1 MIVDLQ
7 RFVARGQP
15 GWAELDA
22 MLTALERDPE
32 KPLGLEEIARLHA
45 LYERASCD
53 LADLGNAVSEPALRA
68 SLESLVTRAYSEI
81 HAARTRRTRFR
92 PHTWFAR
99 AFPQA
104 FRRQLR
110 YFALACAITL
120 GGTLFGAAA
129 VALDPPSR
137 SVLLPFGHDQ
147 LDPRKRVEAEEASSL
162 TRTGGRQNFSAFLLQ
177 NNARVS
183 FFTLAAGITFGIG
196 SGLLLFYNG
205 AVLGAICADYIAAG
219 QGRFLAAWLLP
230 HGSVEIPC
238 ILIAG
243 QAGLLLGAA
252 LFGRR
257 SRLRAGLRIR
267 EVLPDL
273 ATLVGGAT
281 ALLIYAALV
290 ESFLSQYHS
299 PGLYPLKIAFGL
311 AELFLL
317 GLFLARAGRSGPGGE
332 AQPSEAGG
340 APDGRSP

>member
-15 GWAELDA
+15 HWQELDA
-22 MLTALERDPE
+22 RLSALERDPDT
-32 KPLGLEEIARLHA
+32 PLGLDQIARLHA

-53 LADLGNAVSEPALRA
+53 LADLGNAVAEPALRA
-68 SLESLVTRAYSEI
+68 SLENLVTRAYSEI
-81 HAARTRRTRFR
+81 HASRTRRTRFH
-92 PHTWFAR
+92 PLAWFLQ

-104 FRRQLR
+104 FRRQAR
-110 YFALACAITL
+110 FFALACAITL
-120 GGTLFGAAA
+120 GGTFFGAAA
-129 VALDPPSR
+129 IALDPPSR

-147 LDPRKRVEAEEASSL
+147 LDPRKRVEAEEKTSL
-162 TRTGGRQNFSAFLLQ
+162 GKTEGHQRFSAFLLQ

-183 FFTLAAGITFGIG
+183 FFTLAAGITYGIV

-205 AVLGAICADYIAAG
+205 AMLGGICADYIGAG

-230 HGSVEIPC
+230 HGTVEIPC

-267 EVLPDL
+267 AVLPDL

-281 ALLIYAALV
+281 VLLAYAALV
-290 ESFLSQYHS
+290 ESFLSQYHN
-299 PGLYPLKIAFGL
+299 PAIYPLKIAFGL
-311 AELFLL
+311 AELLLL
-317 GLFLARAGRSGPGGE
+317 GLFLARAGRTGR
-332 AQPSEAGG
+332 QPAAGADG
-340 APDGRSP
+340 ARDAGARDP